1 MEIIKS
7 NRSITMEKTDE
18 YVKKI
23 KPEEDAI
30 IETIN
35 AFGDRFENLSEL
47 EYLMSMENPPH
58 HHPLTGPIY
67 VEGAMPGDFLKVQ
80 IENIEL
86 FDMAQMLSKSAGIAP
101 LEKDENFDFSSR
113 YPIFAQAENKT
124 RKLQYIKNQMNLEVA
139 PCVGMIATMPKKGI
153 IKTGHIGVTGGNFD
167 NPFITEGTS
176 IYLPVQVEGAGLY
189 LGDVHAKQA
198 YGELSGIALEASS
211 NVKIKVSIL
220 KPWIPFESNPIFIM
234 GKEPLT
240 KQNAL
245 AVIGIGKSF
254 KNGDE
259 AVRDSFFKTI
269 EVIKRLKPTLSEMMI
284 RSLLSLIGNSMAGQ
298 AYSNTSE
305 STSQILLTE
314 DQIRS
319 IYFTENENILDDIE
333 LCLFKSSKDIKSK
346 SKTLITIGAVKGR
359 LQKVLHKYIESLGI
373 EIPKINP
380 RLLVYDIETPN
391 YILRINLLK
400 WKDISKNYTK
410 FDLVIYGADKWLEN
424 SNKAFVALKHFEQN
438 DCRMS
443 ILVPNELK
451 DYPLSYFLKRNIATT
466 YPNILKQNYDIK
478 DSNIVEMEGSVEASI
493 KLGWADSIFDV
504 VETGETAKVNGLVEH
519 TEVVKFGAVLATA
532 RIDKLP
538 LFVNLGL
545 IEPINNK
552 ISVAFDGIDGSGKST
567 LAKNVVQTGLF
578 RNSQVVLVEPFSGK
592 VGKDSFAL
600 WKANK
605 FLLWAEIVGKQH
617 WSARNVVNTVY
628 DRSLLTAL
636 VDNLEQGKEDIALK
650 VIKAWEPLPNILFYC
665 KLPAQIAYER
675 NMQRAEH
682 DEFESLESLQH
693 YEKKYEE
700 AVQFIK
706 EHTNI
711 KVVEIDASKST
722 HETIKKVKEILQY
735 EKFD

>member
-1 MEIIKS
+1 MKIIKS
-7 NRSITMEKTDE
+7 NRRITMEKTDKFI
-18 YVKKI
+18 KKI
-23 KPEEDAI
+23 NPEEEVTV
-30 IETIN
+30 ETIN
-35 AFGDRFENLSEL
+35 AFGDWFENLSEL
-47 EYLMSMENPPH
+47 EDLMSMKNAPH

-80 IENIEL
+80 IESIEL

-101 LEKDENFDFSSR
+101 LENDENFDFSSR
-113 YPIFAQAENKT
+113 YPILAQVENKT
-124 RKLQYIKNQMNLEVA
+124 RNLRYIKSQMHLQVA
-139 PCVGMIATMPKKGI
+139 PCIGMIATMPKEGI

-167 NPFITEGTS
+167 NPFITEGVS

-198 YGELSGIALEASS
+198 YGE
-211 NVKIKVSIL
+211 
-220 KPWIPFESNPIFIM
+220 
-234 GKEPLT
+234 EPLT

-259 AVRDSFFKTI
+259 AVSDSFFKTI

-284 RSLLSLIGNSMAGQ
+284 RSMISLIGNSMAGQ

-314 DQIRS
+314 DEIRS
-319 IYFTENENILDDIE
+319 IYFTENENILDDLE
-333 LCLFKSSKDIKSK
+333 LCLFKS
-346 SKTLITIGAVKGR
+346 TIGAVKGR

-373 EIPKINP
+373 TIPEINP
-380 RLLVYDIETPN
+380 RLLVYDIETPK

-400 WKDISKNYTK
+400 WKDISKNYDK
-410 FDLVIYGADKWLEN
+410 FDLVIYGTDKWLEN

-443 ILVPNELK
+443 ILVPKELE
-451 DYPLSYFLKRNIATT
+451 DYPISYFLKRNIATT

-519 TEVVKFGAVLATA
+519 TEVVKFGAVIATA

-545 IEPINNK
+545 IDPINNK

-592 VGKDSFAL
+592 VGKDAFSL

-617 WSARNVVNTVY
+617 WSARTIVNTVY

-636 VDNLEQGKEDIALK
+636 VDNLEQGKEDVALK
-650 VIKAWEPLPNILFYC
+650 VIKAWEPLPDILFYC
-665 KLPAQIAYER
+665 KIPAQIAYER

-682 DEFESLESLQH
+682 DEFESLVSLQY
-693 YEKKYEE
+693 YENKYEE
-700 AVQFIK
+700 AVAFLK

-711 KVVEIDASKST
+711 KVVEMDASKST
-722 HETIKKVKEILQY
+722 YESIQKVKEILQN
-735 EKFD
+735 ERFD

>member
-1 MEIIKS
+1 MKIIKS
-7 NRSITMEKTDE
+7 NRRITMEKTDKFI
-18 YVKKI
+18 KKI
-23 KPEEDAI
+23 NPEEEVTV
-30 IETIN
+30 ETIN
-35 AFGDRFENLSEL
+35 AFGDWFENLSEL
-47 EYLMSMENPPH
+47 EDLMSMKNAPH

-80 IENIEL
+80 IESIEL

-101 LEKDENFDFSSR
+101 LENDENFDFSSR
-113 YPIFAQAENKT
+113 YPILAQVENKT
-124 RKLQYIKNQMNLEVA
+124 RNLRYIKSQMHLQVA
-139 PCVGMIATMPKKGI
+139 PCIGMIATMPKEGI

-167 NPFITEGTS
+167 NPFITEGVS

-198 YGELSGIALEASS
+198 YGELSGIALEASA

-220 KPWIPFESNPIFIM
+220 KPWIPFKSNPIFIM

-259 AVRDSFFKTI
+259 AVSDSFFKTI

-284 RSLLSLIGNSMAGQ
+284 RSMISLIGNSMAGQ

-314 DQIRS
+314 DEIRS
-319 IYFTENENILDDIE
+319 IYFTENENILDDLE
-333 LCLFKSSKDIKSK
+333 LCLFKS
-346 SKTLITIGAVKGR
+346 TIGAVKGR

-373 EIPKINP
+373 TIPEINP
-380 RLLVYDIETPN
+380 RLLVYDIETPK

-400 WKDISKNYTK
+400 WKDISKNYDK
-410 FDLVIYGADKWLEN
+410 FDLVIYGTDKWLEN

-443 ILVPNELK
+443 ILVPKELE
-451 DYPLSYFLKRNIATT
+451 DYPISYFLKRNIATT

-519 TEVVKFGAVLATA
+519 TEVVKFGAVIATA

-545 IEPINNK
+545 IDPINNK

-592 VGKDSFAL
+592 VGKDAFSL

-617 WSARNVVNTVY
+617 WSARTIVNTVY

-636 VDNLEQGKEDIALK
+636 VDNLEQGKEDVALK
-650 VIKAWEPLPNILFYC
+650 VIKAWEPLPDILFYC
-665 KLPAQIAYER
+665 KIPAQIAYER

-682 DEFESLESLQH
+682 DEFESLVSLQY
-693 YEKKYEE
+693 YENKYEE
-700 AVQFIK
+700 AVAFLK

-711 KVVEIDASKST
+711 KVVEMDASKST
-722 HETIKKVKEILQY
+722 YESIQKVKEILQN
-735 EKFD
+735 ERFD

>member
-1 MEIIKS
+1 MKKISS
-7 NRSITMEKTDE
+7 NRSITIEKKDE
-18 YVKKI
+18 FI
-23 KPEEDAI
+23 QRIQPEEQVT

-35 AFGDRFENLSEL
+35 AFGERFSSLSEL
-47 EYLMSMENPPH
+47 EHLMSMKNPPH

-67 VEGAMPGDFLKVQ
+67 VEGAKPGDFLKVE
-80 IENIEL
+80 IEKIEL
-86 FDMAQMLSKSAGIAP
+86 QDMAQMLSKSAGIAP
-101 LEKDENFDFSSR
+101 LEKDESFDFSSR
-113 YPIFAQAENKT
+113 YPIYAQVESNK
-124 RKLQYIKNQMNLEVA
+124 RSLRYIKSQMKLEVA
-139 PCVGMIATMPKKGI
+139 PCVGMIATMPKEGV

-167 NPFITEGTS
+167 NPFITEGAS
-176 IYLPVQVEGAGLY
+176 IYLPVEVEGAGLY

-211 NVKIKVSIL
+211 NITIKVSIL

-240 KQNAL
+240 KQNSL
-245 AVIGIGKSF
+245 AVIGIGKNF

-259 AVRDSFFKTI
+259 AVRDSFFKTV

-284 RSLLSLIGNSMAGQ
+284 RNLLSLIGNSMAGQ

-314 DQIRS
+314 EAIRS
-319 IYFTENENILDDIE
+319 IYFTENENILEDLE
-333 LCLFKSSKDIKSK
+333 LCLFKSDENAKAK
-346 SKTLITIGAVKGR
+346 SKTIITIGAVKGR

-373 EIPKINP
+373 TIPEINS
-380 RLLVYDIETPN
+380 RLLVYDIETPK

-400 WKDISKNYTK
+400 WKDITKNYNK

-443 ILVPNELK
+443 ILVPKELE

-466 YPNILKQNYDIK
+466 YPNVLKQNYDIN
-478 DSNIVEMEGSVEASI
+478 DRQIVEMEGSVEASI

-504 VETGETAKVNGLVEH
+504 VETGETANVNGLVEH

-545 IEPINNK
+545 IEPVSDK
-552 ISVAFDGIDGSGKST
+552 ISIAFDGIDGSGKST

-592 VGKDSFAL
+592 VGKDAFTL
-600 WKANK
+600 WKDAK
-605 FLLWAEIVGKQH
+605 YLLWAEIVGKQH
-617 WSARNVVNTVY
+617 WTVRNVVNTVY
-628 DRSLLTAL
+628 DRSILTAL
-636 VDNLEQGKEDIALK
+636 VDNLQKGKEEALK
-650 VIKAWEPLPNILFYC
+650 VVKAWEPLPDILFYC
-665 KLPAQIAYER
+665 KISAQIAYER

-682 DEFESLESLQH
+682 DEFECLASLQY

-700 AVQFIK
+700 AVEFLK
-706 EHTNI
+706 AHTNI
-711 KVVEIDASKST
+711 KVVEIDASKPTNISL
-722 HETIKKVKEILQY
+722 KKVKEILKN
-735 EKFD
+735 ERFD